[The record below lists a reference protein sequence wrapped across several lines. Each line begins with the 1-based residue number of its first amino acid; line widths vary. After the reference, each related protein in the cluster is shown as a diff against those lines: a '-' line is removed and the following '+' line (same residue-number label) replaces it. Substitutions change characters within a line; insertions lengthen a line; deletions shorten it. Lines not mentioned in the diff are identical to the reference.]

1 MAPVGGTGRPNSGQQ
16 PDMGTKLEYL
26 SYSDATGHEYTE
38 THTSPIALS
47 IREDELQAAGYTI
60 IH

>member
-1 MAPVGGTGRPNSGQQ
+1 MDTNQFIV
-16 PDMGTKLEYL
+16 
-26 SYSDATGHEYTE
+26 YSDATGREYTE
-38 THTSPIALS
+38 TCTSPIAVA